1 VLDWLVQIHLHLVP
15 GLTGKLAGTDL
26 YGRAAPKQAP
36 KSPPRRVTTRQRRL
50 FFEISKKSDCMFD
63 RRAEIL
69 LTPPQRYFQPERI

>member
-36 KSPPRRVTTRQRRL
+36 KSPPRRVTSPMHEAFGLDLALEGAGFCR
-50 FFEISKKSDCMFD
+50 
-63 RRAEIL
+63 
-69 LTPPQRYFQPERI
+69 